1 MRKGWDRGSSGELGI
16 TQGRLKERGKPAS
29 QDEGREGPVEEW
41 PRKRNAKMKKEGRR
55 EARMMTEGG
64 GRRRGKNR
72 GRNPR
77 KKYEVTK
84 INSKKIKNQKK
95 KEIYIYKAHD
105 SHCQIRG

>member
-84 INSKKIKNQKK
+84 INSKKFQTPPKK
-95 KEIYIYKAHD
+95 KKYIYIKHMTVTVK
-105 SHCQIRG
+105 